1 MKKLFLV
8 IPVALLAVFM
18 ATSCRHEKGSTSSWE
33 INEIQLKAY
42 DDFIDDLKMQ
52 VWGVYDA
59 GIPEDKV
66 KQYVEEFNSIAGARL
81 LGIII
86 EDTQAGQSIA
96 RGTSKEDLKKRFK
109 PKKV

>member
-8 IPVALLAVFM
+8 MPAVLLAVFM
-18 ATSCRHEKGSTSSWE
+18 ATSCSQGSGSGRSQE

-52 VWGVYDA
+52 VGGVYDA

-66 KQYVEEFNSIAGARL
+66 KEYVEEFNSIAGARL

-86 EDTQAGQSIA
+86 EDIQAGKPIA
-96 RGTSKEDLKKRFK
+96 GGTSKKDFT
-109 PKKV
+109 

>member
-1 MKKLFLV
+1 MPTVLLV
-8 IPVALLAVFM
+8 VFM
-18 ATSCRHEKGSTSSWE
+18 TTSCRHKKGSTSSRE

-52 VWGVYDA
+52 VGGVYNA

-66 KQYVEEFNSIAGARL
+66 KEYVEEFNSIARARL

-86 EDTQAGQSIA
+86 EDIQAGKPIA
-96 RGTSKEDLKKRFK
+96 G
-109 PKKV
+109 